1 MWGGG
6 GGGVRSCILGKGG
19 EGGLKGNGGKK
30 KKIRGLGMIQEGG
43 GSWGFRGEME
53 KGMAGD

>member
-19 EGGLKGNGGKK
+19 EGGLKGNGGKTK
-30 KKIRGLGMIQEGG
+30 NKGIGDDSRGG